1 MSVKVIPK
9 NKGRKQLF
17 NNPILERLTR
27 THISIPITIFIIYSA
42 SLLVY
47 SIMSVQ
53 TLSILETVMFFFIGF
68 FTFTLVEYLMHRY
81 LFHIGTGTPR
91 REKFQYTLHGVH
103 HEYPKDK
110 ERLAM
115 PPVMSITLSTALLF
129 IFKLFIGDVVFAFL
143 PGFLVGY
150 AGYLVMHYIQHIF
163 KAPKG
168 FFNSWW
174 ANHSVH
180 HYKDQTKAYG
190 VTSPLWD
197 YVFGT
202 MPTKKVTTISGNID
216 K

>member
-1 MSVKVIPK
+1 MSVQVIPK

-17 NNPILERLTR
+17 KNPLLERLTR
-27 THISIPITIFIIYSA
+27 THIAIPISIFVLYSI

-47 SIMSVQ
+47 SIYSVQ
-53 TLSILETVMFFFIGF
+53 TLTATQTGLFFFIGLLA
-68 FTFTLVEYLMHRY
+68 FTLVEYVMHRF
-81 LFHIGTGTPR
+81 LFHIGTSTKK

-115 PPVMSITLSTALLF
+115 PPVMSITISTGLLF
-129 IFKLFIGDVVFAFL
+129 LFKLFMGPKVFAFL

-150 AGYLVMHYIQHIF
+150 AGYLVMHYVQHMF

-174 ANHSVH
+174 ANHAVH

-190 VTSPLWD
+190 VTSPFWD
-197 YVFGT
+197 HVFGT
-202 MPTKKVTTISGNID
+202 MPTKKVETMTGNID

>member
-1 MSVKVIPK
+1 MSVKVTPK
-9 NKGRKQLF
+9 TKGRKQLF
-17 NNPILERLTR
+17 ESAFLERLTR
-27 THISIPITIFIIYSA
+27 THIAVPISVFVAYSI

-47 SIMSVQ
+47 SAYSIN
-53 TLSILETVMFFFIGF
+53 TLSVMQTVSFFFIGLF
-68 FTFTLVEYLMHRY
+68 AFTFIEYIMHRY
-81 LFHIGTGTPR
+81 LFHIGTSTPK
-91 REKFQYTLHGVH
+91 REKFQYMLHGVH

-115 PPVMSITLSTALLF
+115 PPIMSITISTLLLF
-129 IFKLFIGDVVFAFL
+129 VFKFLIGDFVFAFL

-150 AGYLVMHYIQHIF
+150 AGYLVMHYVQHIF

-174 ANHSVH
+174 ANHAVH

-190 VTSPLWD
+190 VSSPLWD
-197 YVFGT
+197 YIFGT
-202 MPTKKVTTISGNID
+202 MPTKKVTAISENTD

>member
-81 LFHIGTGTPR
+81 LFHIGTSTPR